1 MTLRLYHS
9 DRLQIPHLAAL
20 SEKVARFLKEEVQAL
35 GIDPPEST
43 RSITGNDKG
52 EGKDRLSYRLYG
64 VFGFA
69 AGAGEGEYGISLC
82 FNAGKEYRAGSNFVG
97 TINHCQE

>member
-1 MTLRLYHS
+1 
-9 DRLQIPHLAAL
+9 
-20 SEKVARFLKEEVQAL
+20 VARFLKEEVQAL

-52 EGKDRLSYRLYG
+52 EVKNRLSHRLLG
-64 VFGFA
+64 GFGLA

-82 FNAGKEYRAGSNFVG
+82 FNAGKEDRAGSNFVG